1 MQKNIFNLNNLRIL
15 QAVAETKSLSLA
27 AERLE
32 LSQSAI
38 SRSISRLE
46 EQIGANLFLR
56 RSSPIQLTLLG
67 QHIYSKA
74 ESVLSQ
80 YAKLNQSIRNFHDIG
95 VYDLRIGASTS
106 LARTVLP
113 EIVCNLYSRGLSVT
127 EYSNNTPV
135 ISELLQDG
143 TIDIA
148 IATDPIKSNP
158 SVKSRALF
166 TEKYLVL
173 LSNTVAPRIQTR
185 LDLQNSPAYK
195 QVLSHM
201 ICFKPLAS
209 FETFQLVMSYV
220 LTVFGQTFIS
230 LASARHGDWR
240 HRSM

>member
-56 RSSPIQLTLLG
+56 RSFPIQLTLLG

-185 LDLQNSPAYK
+185 LDLQNYARKIPCV
-195 QVLSHM
+195 Q
-201 ICFKPLAS
+201 
-209 FETFQLVMSYV
+209 VMSSEQIYPQRKRQKLPSPSFLSFLLFSVV
-220 LTVFGQTFIS
+220 LFKF
-230 LASARHGDWR
+230 LF
-240 HRSM
+240 

>member
-106 LARTVLP
+106 LAR
-113 EIVCNLYSRGLSVT
+113 SV
-127 EYSNNTPV
+127 
-135 ISELLQDG
+135 
-143 TIDIA
+143 
-148 IATDPIKSNP
+148 
-158 SVKSRALF
+158 
-166 TEKYLVL
+166 
-173 LSNTVAPRIQTR
+173 
-185 LDLQNSPAYK
+185 
-195 QVLSHM
+195 
-201 ICFKPLAS
+201 
-209 FETFQLVMSYV
+209 
-220 LTVFGQTFIS
+220 
-230 LASARHGDWR
+230 
-240 HRSM
+240 